1 MEERLF
7 KPRKRSKDL
16 EALAWRAEYREAFKR
31 SVAANK
37 VSCAVPQ
44 TLYDAACQ
52 AEEIFSLDELEEYAR
67 EHLDNQRRSNASL
80 ERND

>member
-1 MEERLF
+1 MEEPLL
-7 KPRKRSKDL
+7 KPRKRSKELDRL
-16 EALAWRAEYREAFKR
+16 TWRAEYREAFRR
-31 SVAANK
+31 SAAAHK

-67 EHLDNQRRSNASL
+67 EHLDNQRR
-80 ERND
+80 